1 MTATIYFIKN
11 VKTIDYK
18 QSLLILIFFGGFLF
32 QIFWEAKSLYT
43 IIFTILLLP
52 YAAKEL
58 EDIFKIID
66 EKIVSKICNG

>member
-1 MTATIYFIKN
+1 
-11 VKTIDYK
+11 
-18 QSLLILIFFGGFLF
+18 
-32 QIFWEAKSLYT
+32 
-43 IIFTILLLP
+43 LLP